1 MDTLPK
7 NKQPTEAKLNPILAR
22 LTARNTLVIPTVVT
36 DEFGGID
43 TFEVTVQ
50 EGKIVLTPLAT
61 TPAEEVRQKL
71 AAKGITEEDVAEAVK
86 WARNHG

>member
-36 DEFGGID
+36 DEFSGVD

>member
-1 MDTLPK
+1 MSTLAKK
-7 NKQPTEAKLNPILAR
+7 NQPTEAEFNPILAH
-22 LTARNTLVIPTVVT
+22 LTARNTLVIPKVVT

>member
-7 NKQPTEAKLNPILAR
+7 NKQPTETKLNPILAR
-22 LTARNTLVIPTVVT
+22 LTTRNTLVIPTVVT

-50 EGKIVLTPLAT
+50 EGRIVLTPLIV

-71 AAKGITEEDVAEAVK
+71 AARGITEEDVAEAVK
-86 WARNHG
+86 WARDRG

>member
-50 EGKIVLTPLAT
+50 EGRIVLTPLIV

-71 AAKGITEEDVAEAVK
+71 AARGITEEDVAEAVK
-86 WARNHG
+86 WARDRG